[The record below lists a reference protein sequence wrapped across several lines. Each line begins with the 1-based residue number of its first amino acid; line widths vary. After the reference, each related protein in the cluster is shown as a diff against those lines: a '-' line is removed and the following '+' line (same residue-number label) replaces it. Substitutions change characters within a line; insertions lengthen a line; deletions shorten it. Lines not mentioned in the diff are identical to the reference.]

1 MLAMS
6 HRAPLPTVIA
16 VVAVL
21 AAVDACAPTASS
33 AAGRT
38 WLGTMTDGTRSA
50 ALHRLG
56 AVLIASALVLAACGS
71 AGTPRPTDPR
81 KILIDAVG
89 ATAALPTLR
98 LHGEIAA
105 NSGAIGGQANAMTI
119 ALDANVD
126 LATRQFAAR
135 ATTQMPQNLGVGV
148 QQVSE
153 VIMTTTASFNRD
165 TRTGRWSKFPT
176 GPGGGLG
183 GGPTNPQIAAMIAS
197 LLSNPSTTLELG
209 EAAPCTLGTCDRVVA
224 HIDGQTLGAALSQL
238 LGVSIDASSGLTIP
252 NFDIEVL
259 VDQSSSVISEMRTQ
273 MSLAGTSMRIL
284 LTISNP
290 GQPIQI
296 APPPAAITDDFGA
309 NFGGGGIGP
318 APTPV
323 ESVGAGGLATPA
335 PLEPQP
341 SLP

>member
-1 MLAMS
+1 M
-6 HRAPLPTVIA
+6 TN
-16 VVAVL
+16 
-21 AAVDACAPTASS
+21 
-33 AAGRT
+33 
-38 WLGTMTDGTRSA
+38 GTGGA
-50 ALHRLG
+50 ALRGLG
-56 AVLIASALVLAACGS
+56 AVLIASTLVLAACSG

-105 NSGAIGGQANAMTI
+105 NTGAISGQANAMTI
-119 ALDANVD
+119 ALDADVD

-153 VIMTTTASFNRD
+153 VIVTTTASFNRD
-165 TRTGRWSKFPT
+165 TRTGRWSKFPI
-176 GPGGGLG
+176 GPGGGLS
-183 GGPTNPQIAAMIAS
+183 GGPTNAQIATMITS
-197 LLSNPSTTLELG
+197 LLSNPSTTFELG
-209 EAAPCTLGTCDRVVA
+209 EAASCTLGTCDRVVA

-238 LGVSIDASSGLTIP
+238 LGVPIDASSGTTIP

-259 VDQSSSVISEMRTQ
+259 VDQSTSVISELRTQ
-273 MSLAGTSMRIL
+273 ISVSGTSARIL
-284 LTISNP
+284 LAINNP

-296 APPPAAITDDFGA
+296 APPPAAITDDLGA

-318 APTPV
+318 APTPAASLGS
-323 ESVGAGGLATPA
+323 EIATPV
-335 PLEPQP
+335 PLEPEPSQP
-341 SLP
+341 

>member
-1 MLAMS
+1 
-6 HRAPLPTVIA
+6 
-16 VVAVL
+16 
-21 AAVDACAPTASS
+21 
-33 AAGRT
+33 
-38 WLGTMTDGTRSA
+38 MTDSTSRGA
-50 ALHRLG
+50 ALRRLG
-56 AVLIASALVLAACGS
+56 AVLIANTLVLAACNG

-105 NSGAIGGQANAMTI
+105 NTGAIGGQANAMTI
-119 ALDANVD
+119 ALDADVD

-153 VIMTTTASFNRD
+153 VIVTTNATFNRD
-165 TRTGRWSKFPT
+165 TRTGRWSKFAT

-183 GGPTNPQIAAMIAS
+183 GVPTNAQIATMITS
-197 LLSNPSTTLELG
+197 LLSNPSTTFELG
-209 EAAPCTLGTCDRVVA
+209 EAGSCTLGTCDRVVA
-224 HIDGQTLGAALSQL
+224 HINGQTLGVALSQL
-238 LGVSIDASSGLTIP
+238 LGVPIDASSATTIP
-252 NFDIEVL
+252 NLDIEVL

-273 MSLAGTSMRIL
+273 ISLAGTSARIL
-284 LTISNP
+284 LTIANP

-318 APTPV
+318 APTPA
-323 ESVGAGGLATPA
+323 ESIGGEIATPV
-335 PLEPQP
+335 PLEPEP

>member
-1 MLAMS
+1 M
-6 HRAPLPTVIA
+6 TN
-16 VVAVL
+16 
-21 AAVDACAPTASS
+21 
-33 AAGRT
+33 
-38 WLGTMTDGTRSA
+38 GTGGA
-50 ALHRLG
+50 ALRGLG
-56 AVLIASALVLAACGS
+56 AVLIASTLVLAACSG

-105 NSGAIGGQANAMTI
+105 NTGAIGGQANAMTI
-119 ALDANVD
+119 ALDADVD

-153 VIMTTTASFNRD
+153 VIVTTTASFNRD
-165 TRTGRWSKFPT
+165 TRTGRWSKFPI
-176 GPGGGLG
+176 GPGGGLS
-183 GGPTNPQIAAMIAS
+183 GGPTNAQIATMITS
-197 LLSNPSTTLELG
+197 LLSNPSTTFELG
-209 EAAPCTLGTCDRVVA
+209 EAASCTLGTCDRVVA

-238 LGVSIDASSGLTIP
+238 LGVPIDASSGTTIP

-259 VDQSSSVISEMRTQ
+259 VDQSTSVISELRTQ
-273 MSLAGTSMRIL
+273 ISVSGTSARIL
-284 LTISNP
+284 LAINNP

-296 APPPAAITDDFGA
+296 APPPAAITDDLGA

-318 APTPV
+318 APTPAASLGS
-323 ESVGAGGLATPA
+323 EIATPV
-335 PLEPQP
+335 PLEPEPSQP
-341 SLP
+341 